1 MALEA
6 IYKTKEA
13 FEQGVD
19 EGFRGLY
26 SERSGQ
32 YEFTGVVGVKT
43 QADVDRV
50 LEGARKERNDHTQ
63 TKAERDA
70 LKSSLGAWA
79 VLKPEEITAKID
91 GYDALALAAQSAGT
105 VNADEISKRVQAEL
119 TRHTAPLER
128 KITDLTTDLSGATE
142 QITTFQAREKQ
153 RAIHDAVRKARIAAK
168 VIDSAEE
175 DALLLAERMFEVDE
189 DGRVTTKE
197 GVGVTPGVE
206 PDVWFTE
213 MQSKRQHWWPES
225 VGGGARGGKGSNG
238 HSTNPWSA
246 KSWNVTSQMAF
257 VREHGEDKAGQ
268 MAAMAGSSLGAVHPP
283 KA

>member
-32 YEFTGVVGVKT
+32 FEFTGVAGIKT

-70 LKSSLGAWA
+70 LKSSLGTWA

-91 GYDALALAAQSAGT
+91 GYDALALAAQSAGA

-128 KITDLTTDLSGATE
+128 KITELTTNLSGATE
-142 QITTFQAREKQ
+142 KITGYEVKDRQ

-175 DALLLAERMFEVDE
+175 DALLLAERMFDVDE
-189 DGRVTTKE
+189 DGRVTTKD
-197 GVGVTPGVE
+197 GVGVTPGIE
-206 PDVWFTE
+206 PDVWFSE
-213 MQSKRQHWWPES
+213 MQSKRPHWWPES
-225 VGGGARGGKGSNG
+225 VGGGARGGKNG
-238 HSTNPWSA
+238 GGFSTNPWSPKA
-246 KSWNVTSQMAF
+246 WNVTAQMAF
-257 VREHGEDKAGQ
+257 VREHGEEKAGQ
-268 MAAMAGSSLGAVHPP
+268 MAAQVGSSLGAVHPP